1 MNSGMASAPI
11 ATPSSPQSSET
22 PAVPDTTA
30 ASSRMVKAPL
40 RGLSALSETFRTFLP
55 SWVVLTLSR
64 TMPQRFL
71 NESAVVLLSA
81 YIGAVWMLFSVYVC
95 TAGSVGVPSLYK
107 VAGK

>member
-1 MNSGMASAPI
+1 
-11 ATPSSPQSSET
+11 
-22 PAVPDTTA
+22 
-30 ASSRMVKAPL
+30 MVKAPL